1 MGSILKGLN
10 SGLFL
15 RADDTS
21 EDTAKLL
28 MSGKFQ
34 EDLSQSPLSVIN
46 FTFPFTERCS
56 YYAFCDTTP
65 HFSSRFKSLIE
76 IQKHF

>member
-1 MGSILKGLN
+1 MESLLKGL
-10 SGLFL
+10 SSSLFL

-34 EDLSQSPLSVIN
+34 EDLCQSPVFQSILPSPLPNDVLIMLLM
-46 FTFPFTERCS
+46 
-56 YYAFCDTTP
+56 TP
-65 HFSSRFKSLIE
+65 PSTSALGFKSLIE